1 MAAGIGK
8 QFSHDAAESGD
19 EFYALKLGLIAAH
32 QMRKCARDKRVLK
45 NYKMC
50 RKKGINF
57 KLARKACQSAL
68 AAGGRSLA

>member
-19 EFYALKLGLIAAH
+19 EFYALKVGLIAAH
-32 QMRKCARDKRVLK
+32 QMRKCARDKRALK

-57 KLARKACQSAL
+57 K
-68 AAGGRSLA
+68 